1 MTCKDRIRELVS
13 ITTPLYTLS
22 RAQKYEWTLSLS
34 FFLFSRHTDFFFL
47 AGCRTVK
54 EEVIPW
60 RGSEE
65 EAEGVG
71 GDGEGC

>member
-1 MTCKDRIRELVS
+1 MTCQDRIRELVLLQLLCTYS
-13 ITTPLYTLS
+13 LVHKNMKDTF
-22 RAQKYEWTLSLS
+22 AFFLS
-34 FFLFSRHTDFFFL
+34 FSLHTDFFFL